1 MRPSFEQLRKAHFR
15 EDKEVLLA
23 RRSIVEDD
31 DEDDDTE
38 NADYIV
44 PKLNYCSFTASGGGY
59 AAPMSKRTQTGEL
72 HT

>member
-23 RRSIVEDD
+23 RRSIVKDD

-38 NADYIV
+38 NTDYTI
-44 PKLNYCSFTASGGGY
+44 PKLNYCSCTSSGGGY
-59 AAPMSKRTQTGEL
+59 AAPISKWSQTGEL